1 MNGTNDIK
9 DEIEHLL
16 RVPPGTFWIHR
27 DGGPVVKVYGL
38 VETSNQETHLVY
50 NCVVGSSGYSCPLI
64 TFLDQF
70 RLVINPK
77 TLKPP
82 TSSHEVIKMEGFG
95 SS

>member
-1 MNGTNDIK
+1 MGDTDVK
-9 DEIEHLL
+9 DEVERMLD
-16 RVPPGTFWIHR
+16 VPPKSFWIHR
-27 DGGPVVKVYGL
+27 DGGPVVQVYGL

-50 NCVVGSSGYSCPLI
+50 SCVVGSSGYSCPLI

-82 TSSHEVIKMEGFG
+82 TSCREVSEMEGFG